1 MRENN
6 RAKLYIL
13 PLILVPLLILLDRLT
28 KIRAA
33 RTLKDQAD
41 IILWRGVLRLRYL
54 ENEGAAFGILR
65 NARVLFL
72 IFTVLMVAGGIALY
86 VHYVRKGSV
95 NTLTA
100 VLFSM
105 LLAGAA
111 GNFWDRA
118 VSGTVIDFIYVELI
132 DFPIFNLADIY
143 ITCSCIAA
151 VILVLWSARHDKS
164 DI

>member
-1 MRENN
+1 
-6 RAKLYIL
+6 
-13 PLILVPLLILLDRLT
+13 
-28 KIRAA
+28 
-33 RTLKDQAD
+33 
-41 IILWRGVLRLRYL
+41 
-54 ENEGAAFGILR
+54 
-65 NARVLFL
+65 
-72 IFTVLMVAGGIALY
+72 MVAAGIALY

-95 NTLTA
+95 NTLIA

-132 DFPIFNLADIY
+132 DFPVFNLADIY

-151 VILVLWSARHDKS
+151 VILVIGSALHDQS
-164 DI
+164 DV

>member
-1 MRENN
+1 M
-6 RAKLYIL
+6 
-13 PLILVPLLILLDRLT
+13 
-28 KIRAA
+28 
-33 RTLKDQAD
+33 
-41 IILWRGVLRLRYL
+41 
-54 ENEGAAFGILR
+54 
-65 NARVLFL
+65 LFL

-118 VSGTVIDFIYVELI
+118 ISGTVIDFIYVELI

-143 ITCSCIAA
+143 ITCSCIAT
-151 VILVLWSARHDKS
+151 VVLVLWSARHDKS